1 MHKTLKWAELETI
14 LRQGRIERIERIGR
28 IESKNREKG
37 KKSEIMVKK
46 KKEKV
51 PGDGEGDRVRNSSR
65 FWFEAAKHMEEF
77 KMIIFFRLRE

>member
-46 KKEKV
+46 KKKRCPGMGRGTGLETV
-51 PGDGEGDRVRNSSR
+51 PGFGLRLQSIWRN
-65 FWFEAAKHMEEF
+65 
-77 KMIIFFRLRE
+77 LR